1 MKPDYYPDY
10 NQKRRTVVKV
20 GVITAVI
27 ITLVIICYVVFAF
40 FFRMGKVKVEVVYAP
55 HYAEV
60 ELNGKKVKNPS
71 TRYLEPGEYEVRV
84 WAAEF
89 EEFSTKVQVDENTKY
104 IYGSLNPATAK
115 GEELMNGDLQQQ
127 FLEIEGIAGQ
137 VFAEEGE
144 KINAE
149 YPILQKL
156 PYKNSLYTLGYLINS
171 GERDYTLTVK
181 VLIPSIYDSAVE
193 KLKTFAEETNKPLA
207 EYRIDLLI
215 SEDFS
220 DPFKDVWQ
228 DNNEKNPELF
238 LKKGYSAIP
247 NLIIR
252 PGQEKD
258 GYYYTILSVNATEYT
273 VGTTYRVVLK
283 ANGDSWKLVGVP
295 TPIAT
300 IYNTPDVPLD
310 ILNSLN
316 GMNPP
321 TPTITPGAYGI

>member
-10 NQKRRTVVKV
+10 NQKRRTVVKA
-20 GVITAVI
+20 GIITAVI
-27 ITLVIICYVVFAF
+27 ITLVIITAVIIPAILHA
-40 FFRMGKVKVEVVYAP
+40 GKVKVEVVYAP

-84 WAAEF
+84 WAPEF

-137 VFAEEGE
+137 VLAEEGE

-207 EYRIDLLI
+207 EYRIDLFI
-215 SEDFS
+215 SENFS

-238 LKKGYSAIP
+238 LKKGYSTIP

-258 GYYYTILSVNATEYT
+258 GHYYTILSVNATEYT

-283 ANGDSWKLVGVP
+283 ANGDSWKLVGAP
-295 TPIAT
+295 APIAT

-316 GMNPP
+316 EMNPP